1 MNRSSIDRRWE
12 TRGGLTQRLLRL
24 HRCQRGQAIYVVVI
38 FAFLMAGLVFL
49 VLNSGE
55 KLNHKVQMQ
64 STADAVTATG
74 AAWYGRGLN
83 TVSMCNVAE
92 TQLLSMINLLD
103 TLKTVTPPAVKCI
116 DEFVQNIGQSHAGH
130 DIQNDERLRVWL
142 VVGNAN
148 QEQAILHQFDEIV
161 QAVNWPDYLDYD
173 SGILWQCIYLMDGFS
188 QAVVAD
194 TPLAAQREA
203 MDIAQKNHAEFGF
216 VLPLWPALP
225 VTRGTFEDFLWPM
238 VYGTM
243 PRDDR
248 DRDRG
253 GDPIGG
259 FCPVMGY
266 YGHASTFLREDWR
279 LNRVGGRMGPW
290 TYWREPITDP
300 SPMGLF
306 DISRF
311 SLLFNVVSSRKL
323 WMMFGSADDRV
334 SLERWEMDYDAAKE
348 LSQQRPQ
355 PIRRTW
361 WESTSFDAR
370 YPGAEETPPFPLP
383 PSGQWSALKHE
394 EFPYVNTR
402 VFSGPF
408 GRSGRELGPDL
419 SQYTRATEVWEGADP
434 RGAVFYKVD
443 RRRTANYPELGIIA
457 PHPPV
462 HPDGSPWPYTDAEM
476 KTFYHVSLW
485 RFNAAEL
492 EDDTSLP
499 PYQQPAVA
507 PYLWDPTLLQEVQGK
522 LEMNTM
528 KNVDERFTFVGFAY
542 RSGKVQNWA
551 ARFTNPNPIEDL
563 VCYAQARVYNRWS
576 WDTFTQHWKVK
587 LTRLGMVDPSM
598 NAGDRWQQLDAA
610 MGAGLPAAGSDLA
623 GQLTAERLEPVR
635 KMVNAYSPDLVREIT
650 H

>member
-1 MNRSSIDRRWE
+1 MNRSSNDRRSGK
-12 TRGGLTQRLLRL
+12 RGRLLGRLLRL

-116 DEFVQNIGQSHAGH
+116 DEFVQNIGSSHAGH

-142 VVGNAN
+142 VVGNAS
-148 QEQAILHQFDEIV
+148 QEQIILHQFDEIV

-238 VYGTM
+238 VYGSM
-243 PRDDR
+243 PPENRNHDSR
-248 DRDRG
+248 

-259 FCPVMGY
+259 FYPVMGY
-266 YGHASTFLREDWR
+266 YGHRSTFVREDWSTGR
-279 LNRVGGRMGPW
+279 VLGRVGGRMGPW

-311 SLLFNVVSSRKL
+311 SLLFNVVSSSKL

-334 SLERWEMDYDAAKE
+334 SLERWEMDYDAAKQ
-348 LSQQRPQ
+348 LAQQRPQ

-361 WESTSFDAR
+361 WESTGFNAR
-370 YPGAEETPPFPLP
+370 YPGNEEMAPFPLP
-383 PSGQWSALKHE
+383 PSGQWAALKDE
-394 EFPYVNTR
+394 EFPDVNTQAYR
-402 VFSGPF
+402 GWADVE
-408 GRSGRELGPDL
+408 GRQQVPPG
-419 SQYTRATEVWEGADP
+419 YVRATESWEGADP

-507 PYLWDPTLLQEVQGK
+507 PYLWTPDGTNL
-522 LEMNTM
+522 MT
-528 KNVDERFTFVGFAY
+528 NVDNRFTFVGFAY
-542 RSGKVQNWA
+542 RSGKVRNWA

-623 GQLTAERLEPVR
+623 GQLTPERIEPVR
-635 KMVNAYSPDLVREIT
+635 KMVTAYSPDLVREVT